1 MSAIL
6 QELQAIATAGG
17 LRILWRARRDGD
29 GIKVAC
35 ACGRR
40 DWAFPMWV
48 NARAWPVDQLEG
60 AIDDAASMAVGYW
73 SWQIR
78 NHRPGG

>member
-29 GIKVAC
+29 GVKVAC

-40 DWAFPMWV
+40 DGAFPMWV
-48 NARAWPVDQLEG
+48 NSRAWPVDQLAG
-60 AIDDAASMAVGYW
+60 AIEDAASMAVSYW

-78 NHRPGG
+78 TYAPA